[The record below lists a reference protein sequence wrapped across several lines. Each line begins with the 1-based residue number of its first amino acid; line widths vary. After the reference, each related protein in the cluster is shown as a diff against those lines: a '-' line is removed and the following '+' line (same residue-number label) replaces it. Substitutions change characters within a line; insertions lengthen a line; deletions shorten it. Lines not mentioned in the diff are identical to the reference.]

1 MLHPQGKNVTET
13 EFAAIGNMLCQATWE
28 LPAAEEYKNDLM
40 QPSFLGLPGMPQ
52 ASSQA
57 LVPQPVART
66 DPNAPATDDQWK
78 KLAKMA
84 A

>member
-1 MLHPQGKNVTET
+1 MLHPQGKNVTDA
-13 EFAAIGNMLCQATWE
+13 EFTAIGNGLAAATWE
-28 LPAAEEYKNDLM
+28 LPAAEEYKNDLV
-40 QPSFLGLPGMPQ
+40 QPAFLGMPGGHHFA
-52 ASSQA
+52 ASTA
-57 LVPQPVART
+57 IVPVPKT

>member
-1 MLHPQGKNVTET
+1 MSEN
-13 EFAAIGNMLCQATWE
+13 EFAAIGNMLGSATWE

-40 QPSFLGLPGMPQ
+40 QPSFLGLPGIPQ

-66 DPNAPATDDQWK
+66 DPNAPATDEQWK